1 MLARIGTQELVASA
15 AALLGLG
22 LVMVYS
28 ASAMR
33 AEAEFGSSA
42 VYLVRQLEG
51 IAAGTALGVLAA
63 RLPLVFMRRLA
74 PLLWGVAVALV
85 AATFT
90 PLGIAQNG
98 ATRWLAVGPVVFQPL
113 EIAKLGTVVALAAWL
128 ASAQSRMDDP
138 RFSLGVPAVIAGV
151 PAALLLGQPDFGGA
165 LLVVLVA
172 AVLVYVGGARLAH
185 LAFVALGVVPLVV
198 VVAVS
203 ESYRVLRLLSFADPW
218 EDPLG
223 RGYQLVQSLLAF
235 GAGGLAGAGLGAGQQ
250 KLGYLPEAHTDF
262 ILSVVGEELGLLGV
276 VAVLG
281 CFLLLGLAAL
291 AISTRAHDRFA
302 QLVALGAG
310 MLIWLQGLVN
320 AGVAL
325 GALPTK
331 GTTLPLFSYG
341 RSSAIVSLVAIGLL
355 LNVARPAK
363 RGRFGWR

>member
-1 MLARIGTQELVASA
+1 VLNRFGTQHLVLSA
-15 AALLGLG
+15 ALLLGLG

-33 AEAEFGSSA
+33 AEAEFGSSG
-42 VYLVRQLEG
+42 VYLLRQLQGIGAG
-51 IAAGTALGVLAA
+51 IALGLVAA
-63 RLPLVFMRRLA
+63 RIPLLLVRRTA
-74 PLLWGVAVALV
+74 PLLWLASVLLI
-85 AATFT
+85 AATLT
-90 PLGIAQNG
+90 PLGVAQNG
-98 ATRWLAVGPVVFQPL
+98 ARRWLALGPVVFQPL
-113 EIAKLGTVVALAAWL
+113 EIAKLGTVLALAAWL
-128 ASAQSRMDDP
+128 TAAQSRMGDP
-138 RFSLGVPAVIAGV
+138 RFSLAVPALVAGL
-151 PAALLLGQPDFGGA
+151 PALLLLLQPDFGGA
-165 LLVVLVA
+165 LLLVSGG
-172 AVLVYVGGARLAH
+172 AVLVYVGGARIAH
-185 LAFVALGVVPLVV
+185 LAVVALGVVPLVI
-198 VVAVS
+198 ALALA
-203 ESYRVLRLLSFADPW
+203 ESYRVMRLLSFADPW

-235 GAGGLAGAGLGAGQQ
+235 GAGGIGGAGLGAGQQ

-262 ILSVVGEELGLLGV
+262 ILSVVGEELGLIGV
-276 VAVLG
+276 VCVLA

-291 AISTRAHDRFA
+291 AISARAHDRFA
-302 QLVALGAG
+302 QLTALGAG

>member
-1 MLARIGTQELVASA
+1 VLSRIGTPHLVGSA

-33 AEAEFGSSA
+33 AEAEFGSST
-42 VYLVRQLEG
+42 VYLARQLG
-51 IAAGTALGVLAA
+51 GLAAGLALGVLAA
-63 RLPLVFMRRLA
+63 RLPLLLVRRLA
-74 PLLWGVAVALV
+74 PALWLVAIALL

-90 PLGIAQNG
+90 PLGVAQNG
-98 ATRWLAVGPVVFQPL
+98 ARRWLALGPVVFQPL
-113 EIAKLGTVVALAAWL
+113 EIAKLATVLALAWWL
-128 ASAQSRMDDP
+128 AAAESRMHDA
-138 RFSLGVPAVIAGV
+138 RFSLAV
-151 PAALLLGQPDFGGA
+151 PAALAGTPALLLLGQPDFGGA
-165 LLVVLVA
+165 LLVLLVT
-172 AVLVYVGGARLAH
+172 AVLVYVAGARLAH
-185 LAFVALGVVPLVV
+185 LACLAAAVVPLVIAA
-198 VVAVS
+198 AVS
-203 ESYRVLRLLSFADPW
+203 ESYRVMRLLSFADPW

-235 GAGGLAGAGLGAGQQ
+235 GAGGIAGAGLGAGQQ

-276 VAVLG
+276 AAVLA
-281 CFLLLGLAAL
+281 CFLLLGVAAL
-291 AISTRAHDRFA
+291 AIASRARDRFS
-302 QLVALGAG
+302 QLTALGAG

>member
-1 MLARIGTQELVASA
+1 VLRRIGTQQLVGSA

-33 AEAEFGSSA
+33 AEAEFGSSS
-42 VYLVRQLEG
+42 VYLVRQLQG
-51 IAAGTALGVLAA
+51 IAAGLGLALLAA
-63 RLPLVFMRRLA
+63 RLPLPLLRRLA
-74 PLLWGVAVALV
+74 PVLWLVSVALV
-85 AATFT
+85 LATLS
-90 PLGIAQNG
+90 PLGVAQNG
-98 ATRWLAVGPVVFQPL
+98 ARRWLALGPVVFQPL
-113 EIAKLGTVVALAAWL
+113 EIAKLGAVLALAAWL
-128 ASAQSRMDDP
+128 AHAESRMRDP
-138 RFSLGVPAVIAGV
+138 RCSVLAPAAIAGV
-151 PAALLLGQPDFGGA
+151 PAALLLCQPDFGGA
-165 LLVVLVA
+165 LLFVLVA
-172 AVLVYVGGARLAH
+172 AVLVYVAGARLVH
-185 LAFVALGVVPLVV
+185 LGAVALGVIPLVV
-198 VVAVS
+198 AAALS
-203 ESYRVLRLLSFADPW
+203 ESYRVTRLLSFADPW

-235 GAGGLAGAGLGAGQQ
+235 GAGGIAGAGLGAGQQ

-276 VAVLG
+276 TAVLA

-291 AISTRAHDRFA
+291 GVASRAPDRFA
-302 QLVALGAG
+302 QLLALGAG